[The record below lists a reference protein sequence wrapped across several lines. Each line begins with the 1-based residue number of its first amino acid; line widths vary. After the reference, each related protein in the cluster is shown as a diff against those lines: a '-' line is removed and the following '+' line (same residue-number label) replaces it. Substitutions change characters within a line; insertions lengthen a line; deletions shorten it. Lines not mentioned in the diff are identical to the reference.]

1 MTTTLWKKK
10 LAAWLHDPAEKAL
23 VLMRDEVGHEQG
35 SVAKLRDLLGI
46 EAVHFDKRADW
57 FAAAA
62 DRPQWPFEPGRPR
75 PAWANVQWAER
86 PVLIHPLSGQPINL
100 GRLSDE
106 PARAWREV
114 GLDHFS
120 ELIVRSPDGNPDHRL
135 SFLAFWRFGPES
147 PAPAIGQLW
156 RMLPADTRVPD
167 HSIWQ
172 HLDVVSSL
180 AGALHEDAPA
190 LLTVSIGPVQN
201 FIEQARSTSDLWAGS
216 HLLSCLAWEAMNPIV
231 EALGPDAILFPSL
244 RGVPL
249 VDLWLIEQH
258 QPWRARLESWIKR
271 DTDETPL
278 FAAALPNKFT
288 AIVPRAK
295 AGELA
300 SRARDAVRGKAR
312 EWANKAAQKVFAE
325 ARRGGEHWRRQ
336 IDEQLADFPEFHW
349 ACADWPAER
358 AGESSLRQALAT
370 FYPADR
376 AQKPGLFG
384 ERVWEVLSSPKSIEN
399 AAFHEP
405 NAGIFY
411 PAVHELAERSLA
423 AAKSARVFGQLLQ
436 RGFRCTITGEH
447 EWLTDDLGYDDASS
461 QAPTVLDLPANARRT
476 IRTSQGE
483 GTVWQSLA
491 DKRPSWARDGEHL
504 GAIATLKRLWPTL
517 FVERVNRQLG
527 LNIGRYVVNTHALAL
542 APSLEMLAVAADTK
556 DEELR
561 CLASHVAAESESA
574 VLPSSLLRALRDKPD
589 LLTIARKLPVKL
601 ERLRD
606 SRTDAD
612 RKALEI
618 LEGKLANLLG
628 HPHETYYGVILMD
641 GDRMGAWLAGNEAE
655 TRLSF
660 RLSWHPKVRD
670 SIKQFEHLPVLKEYF
685 DSPRP
690 ASPARHAFISTAL
703 NQFSLRVARHIV
715 ERIGKGRL
723 IYSGGDDV
731 LALVAIDD
739 LLRVMLLLRAAYS
752 GWGDPDCVRNGSDL
766 RGLGIGRGYVR
777 LDGEVLPAMGARA
790 SASIGAVV
798 AHHMAPLAHVLRQA
812 REAERRAKAAGR
824 DAFCLR
830 VLKRGGGEV
839 GVTASFGLRS
849 DVDAATPKLSR
860 TPAGFLMRLADTL
873 ARTEFSRRAI
883 FAASEWLDGLPPRPD
898 RDDTAW
904 REMTASLLALQ
915 FERQQGLAT
924 LAHEAVQ
931 IACEESR
938 PDNTSRFLADV
949 LVTAEFFARQS
960 RTQ

>member
-1 MTTTLWKKK
+1 MTTILWKKK

-46 EAVHFDKRADW
+46 EASDFDKRADW
-57 FAAAA
+57 FAAVA

-75 PAWANVQWAER
+75 PAWANVHWIER
-86 PVLIHPLSGQPINL
+86 PVLVHPLSGQEVDL
-100 GRLSDE
+100 GKLGDE

-114 GLDHFS
+114 SLDHFS
-120 ELIVRSPDGNPDHRL
+120 ELIVRSPDGNPDDRL
-135 SFLAFWRFGPES
+135 TFLAFWRFGPES

-172 HLDVVSSL
+172 HLDVVSAL

-190 LLTVSIGPVQN
+190 LLTVSIGPVQS

-216 HLLSCLAWEAMNPIV
+216 HLLSCLAWEAMRPIV
-231 EALGPDAILFPSL
+231 ETLGLDAILFPSL

-249 VDLWLIEQH
+249 VDLWLLEQH
-258 QPWRARLESWIKR
+258 APWRDRLGEWLERES
-271 DTDETPL
+271 DETPL

-288 AIVPRAK
+288 AIVPRAR
-295 AGELA
+295 AEELA
-300 SRARDAVRGKAR
+300 SRARDAVRSKAR
-312 EWANKAAQKVFAE
+312 EWAIEAAQKVFTG
-325 ARRGGEHWRRQ
+325 RTGEHWRKQ
-336 IDEQLADFPEFHW
+336 IDEQLADFPEFYW
-349 ACADWPAER
+349 ACADWPTER
-358 AGESSLRQALAT
+358 SGESALRQALAT
-370 FYPADR
+370 FCSVDR
-376 AQKPGLFG
+376 AKAPGLFG
-384 ERVWEVLSSPKSIEN
+384 EKVWNVLASAKSIE
-399 AAFHEP
+399 AASFHDP

-411 PAVHELAERSLA
+411 PAVHELAERALA
-423 AAKSARVFGQLLQ
+423 AAKSARPFGQLLQ

-447 EWLTDDLGYDDASS
+447 EWLTDALDYEDASPH
-461 QAPTVLDLPANARRT
+461 APTVLDLPANARRT
-476 IRTSQGE
+476 VRTSQGV
-483 GTVWQSLA
+483 GTAWHAVA
-491 DKRPSWARDGEHL
+491 DERPSWAHDGEHL

-517 FVERVNRQLG
+517 FVERINKQLG
-527 LNIGRYVVNTHALAL
+527 LNVSRYVVNTHALAL
-542 APSLEMLAVAADTK
+542 APSLEALAGAADAK
-556 DEELR
+556 EEELR
-561 CLASHVAAESESA
+561 RLASDVATESESA
-574 VLPSSLLRALRDKPD
+574 VLPSSLLRALRDKSD

-601 ERLRD
+601 ERLRE
-606 SRTDAD
+606 SRTEDD

-618 LEGKLANLLG
+618 LEGKLADLLG
-628 HPHETYYGVILMD
+628 HRHETYYGVIRMD
-641 GDRMGAWLAGNEAE
+641 GDRMGAWLAANEDE
-655 TRLSF
+655 TRLRF
-660 RLSWHPKVRD
+660 RLTWHPQVRA
-670 SIKQFEHLPVLKEYF
+670 SIQRFEREPFLKDYF

-703 NQFSLRVARHIV
+703 NQFSLHVARHIV

-731 LALVAIDD
+731 LALVAVDD
-739 LLRVMLLLRAAYS
+739 LLPVMLLLRAAYS
-752 GWGDPDCVRNGSDL
+752 GWGDPAGVRNESDQ
-766 RGLGIGRGYVR
+766 RGLDIGHGYVR
-777 LDGEVLPAMGARA
+777 LEGEVLPAMGARA

-824 DAFCLR
+824 DAISLR
-830 VLKRGGGEV
+830 VMKRGGGEV

-849 DVDAATPKLSR
+849 DADAAAPKLSA
-860 TPAGFLMRLADTL
+860 TPAGFLMRLADAL
-873 ARTEFSRRAI
+873 ARSEFSRRTI

-938 PDNTSRFLADV
+938 PDNTSRFLADL
-949 LVTAEFFARQS
+949 LVSAEFFARQS